1 MEPQMPIINYIEFNG
16 KEHAVDVAEGVS
28 LMQGAMDNM
37 IEGIVAECGGCGVC
51 CTCHCMID
59 SKWAETAG
67 PATKDE
73 SELLEILDTREENS
87 RLSCQVSVTA
97 AMDGMVVRLPE
108 SQY

>member
-1 MEPQMPIINYIEFNG
+1 MPIINYVEFNG

-37 IEGIVAECGGCGVC
+37 IEGIIAECGGCGVC

-59 SKWAETAG
+59 PQWAETAG
-67 PATKDE
+67 AATKDE
-73 SELLEILDTREENS
+73 SELLEIIDTREENS
-87 RLSCQVSVTA
+87 RLSCQVRVTA

>member
-1 MEPQMPIINYIEFNG
+1 MPVINYIEFNG
-16 KEHAVDVAEGVS
+16 SEHSVQVPTGVS

-37 IEGIVAECGGCGVC
+37 IQGIVAECGGCCVC

-59 SKWAETAG
+59 PAWTATAG
-67 PATKDE
+67 TAADDE
-73 SELLEILDTREENS
+73 SELLEMLDTREETS
-87 RLSCQVSVTA
+87 RLSCQVKVTD

>member
-1 MEPQMPIINYIEFNG
+1 MPIINYIEFNG

-37 IEGIVAECGGCGVC
+37 IEGMVAECGGCCVC

-59 SKWAETAG
+59 PQWVEAAGTA
-67 PATKDE
+67 ANDE
-73 SELLEILDTREENS
+73 SELLEMLDSREETS
-87 RLSCQVSVTA
+87 RLSCQIKVTA